1 MKAVKNL
8 SDELSAMPYEGTT
21 ETTFVF
27 DTDETLPVMLNGD
40 GKQVTLLFNHL
51 LSNALQYADSNP
63 IVWNVRC
70 ERQKDNRLTISS
82 DIPVIFFKAR
92 ASRKKGQKDLG
103 FDAAVHTP
111 ERLSVS
117 IPSVYNASGKSV
129 TKFLNHLLSN
139 AVHID

>member
-1 MKAVKNL
+1 VKSVKNI
-8 SDELSAMPYEGTT
+8 SDESPAIPDEGSK

-27 DTDETLPVMLNGD
+27 DNDETLPVMLNGD

-70 ERQKDNRLTISS
+70 ERQKDDRLKISS
-82 DIPVIFFKAR
+82 DIPVIFFKVR
-92 ASRKKGQKDLG
+92 AIRKKGQNDLG

-117 IPSVYNASGKSV
+117 IPTVYNANGKSV

-139 AVHID
+139 AMHID